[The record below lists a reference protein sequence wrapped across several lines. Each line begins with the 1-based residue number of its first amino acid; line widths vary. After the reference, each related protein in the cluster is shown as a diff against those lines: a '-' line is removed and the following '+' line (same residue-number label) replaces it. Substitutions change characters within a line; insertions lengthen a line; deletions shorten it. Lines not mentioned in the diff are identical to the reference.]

1 MSLTWS
7 KTPKTGFLVTWLK
20 LAESLLIT
28 CRQCFYLGF
37 WEATCTFTFGKK
49 MKTFHCIWEKL
60 HKIGKKKAI
69 FGLGMPPVT
78 GGKSGQLKS
87 LVGELERVR
96 VLANHQQFMNHTNIS
111 YF

>member
-1 MSLTWS
+1 M
-7 KTPKTGFLVTWLK
+7 FLSRFLG
-20 LAESLLIT
+20 S
-28 CRQCFYLGF
+28 YLYLY
-37 WEATCTFTFGKK
+37 
-49 MKTFHCIWEKL
+49 IWEKNEDFSL
-60 HKIGKKKAI
+60 YLGKITQNWEKKKAI